1 MEPLYYE
8 HLVPSTLS
16 LDKLKTL
23 YDPTAQPL
31 THIPLDS
38 CVQFGLMD
46 SCNISKMNHSMQRSL
61 CVVIYIFA
69 CLPPLKKKIG
79 PL

>member
-8 HLVPSTLS
+8 HLVPSTSS

-23 YDPTAQPL
+23 YDLTAQPL

-38 CVQFGLMD
+38 YVHFGLVD
-46 SCNISKMNHSMQRSL
+46 SCSISKINHSMQHRL

-69 CLPPLKKKIG
+69 CLPALKKKIS